1 MQRIIDSV
9 FSRTK
14 AALKMDLRMKNA
26 NANKTEVNAE
36 TQAPSLALPDA
47 GAARRAVGRWL
58 RAEIGD
64 GLYPA
69 EVSFV
74 SESFAW
80 HVCIWLS
87 TAMEPMVA
95 PIADVYLSA
104 ATGEFLGRPTRDDL
118 LRRLEQITERK
129 D

>member
-1 MQRIIDSV
+1 ME
-9 FSRTK
+9 
-14 AALKMDLRMKNA
+14 
-26 NANKTEVNAE
+26 NANKTESHAE

-47 GAARRAVGRWL
+47 EAARRAVGRWL
-58 RAEIGD
+58 RTEIGD
-64 GLYPA
+64 ALYPA

-74 SESFAW
+74 AESFAW
-80 HVCIWLS
+80 HVCIWFS

-104 ATGEFLGRPTRDDL
+104 ATGEFLGRPTREEL
-118 LRRLEQITERK
+118 LKRLEQIMGRK